1 VKVTRE
7 KVENSQAFLTV
18 EMEPGEMAEPL
29 EAAYKRIAQ
38 KANIPGFRKGKAP
51 RMVLER
57 HMGKERV
64 LEEAIE
70 HLVPQAYEQALKEQE
85 IKPFAQPSIEV
96 TQADPL
102 IFKAIVPLTPTT
114 TLGDYRSIRVEPEA
128 VEKTEDKI
136 DQVLEEIRHQ
146 HATWEPVE
154 RPVDFGDLVV
164 INIGSQIEE
173 KPFLNKLGLQYQVLK
188 DSIAPAPGFAGEE
201 KEFKLTFPADY
212 PRKEIGGK
220 EASFKVKVEEI
231 KEEKLPPLDD
241 ELAPKVST
249 DFKTLEKLREE
260 VGKSLKE
267 RAEERAR
274 MEYEEKVVNSVIDQA
289 QVEFPPVL
297 VDMEINHIINDQ
309 ARQLQMSGRSLEE
322 YLNSVKKTPEEL
334 REELR
339 PTANRN
345 VIGTLVLGE
354 VASQEKIEAAE
365 AEIDK
370 EIDGMTKG
378 AAEDKKEELRKLLD
392 TPQTRESIKRSLV
405 TRKTIERLS
414 TIAKGAETGQPE
426 EKEEKK

>member
-1 VKVTRE
+1 
-7 KVENSQAFLTV
+7 
-18 EMEPGEMAEPL
+18 
-29 EAAYKRIAQ
+29 
-38 KANIPGFRKGKAP
+38 
-51 RMVLER
+51 
-57 HMGKERV
+57 
-64 LEEAIE
+64 
-70 HLVPQAYEQALKEQE
+70 
-85 IKPFAQPSIEV
+85 
-96 TQADPL
+96 
-102 IFKAIVPLTPTT
+102 
-114 TLGDYRSIRVEPEA
+114 
-128 VEKTEDKI
+128 
-136 DQVLEEIRHQ
+136 
-146 HATWEPVE
+146 
-154 RPVDFGDLVV
+154 
-164 INIGSQIEE
+164 
-173 KPFLNKLGLQYQVLK
+173 
-188 DSIAPAPGFAGEE
+188 
-201 KEFKLTFPADY
+201 
-212 PRKEIGGK
+212 
-220 EASFKVKVEEI
+220 
-231 KEEKLPPLDD
+231 
-241 ELAPKVST
+241 
-249 DFKTLEKLREE
+249 